1 MTVDQDAARRMA
13 VLREELNRHSH
24 RYYVLDQP
32 TIPDAEYD
40 KLFRD
45 LQELESQFPDL
56 ATTDSP
62 TRRVGA
68 APAKQFAEAQH
79 RVPMLSLNNAF
90 DDADIHN
97 FDKRIRDALEVDA
110 VEYYCELKFDG
121 LAVNLTYENGVLVRG
136 ATRGDGNTGEDVT
149 ENLRTIKSIP
159 LRLTGSDLPAVL
171 EVRGEVLMFKNDFI
185 EMNRRQR
192 EASEKEFVNPRN
204 AAAGA
209 LRQLDPRMTA
219 QRPLRFFTY
228 GIGEQS
234 GREIAV
240 SHEGLLQRLR
250 EFSLPVNSLGSLRSG
265 AAGMLDFYRDTGVT
279 RAALTYEIDGVVY
292 KVNRL
297 DFQSRLGFV
306 SRAPRF
312 AIAHKFPAE
321 EASTQVLAID
331 VQVGRTGALTPV
343 ARLKPVFVGGVT
355 VTNAT
360 LHNEDEVRRKDIRIG
375 DTVYVRRAGDVIPEV
390 ASVMVERR
398 PDNAVTFLMPTV
410 CPICGSHVSRAEGE
424 AVSRCSGGLV
434 CSAQRKQAILHF
446 ASRRAMDIE
455 GLGDKIVD
463 QLVDAG
469 LIKNLAD
476 IFVLDVK
483 QIASLERMGEKSAA
497 NLIDGIGQS
506 KQTTLQRFI
515 YALGI
520 RNVGESTARD
530 LARYFGAL
538 EALLGADLQALQSV
552 QDVGPVVAQS
562 IVDFF
567 SEPHNRAVIDNLRR
581 HGVVWRDEAS
591 QGDRAAASSSIAGK
605 TFVLTG
611 TLPNMS
617 REEAA
622 EKILAAGGKVVGSVS
637 KKTNY
642 VVVGDEAGSKLE
654 KAKELNIPMLDE
666 AGLIA
671 ILKEKE
677 STDL

>member
-591 QGDRAAASSSIAGK
+591 QGDRAVASNSIAGK

-611 TLPNMS
+611 TFPNMS

-654 KAKELNIPMLDE
+654 KAKELNIPLLDE
-666 AGLIA
+666 AGLIS

-677 STDL
+677 STDS

>member
-250 EFSLPVNSLGSLRSG
+250 EFSLPVNLLGSLRSG

-279 RAALTYEIDGVVY
+279 RVALPYEIDGVVY

-321 EASTQVLAID
+321 EALTQVLAID

-390 ASVMVERR
+390 VSVLIKRR
-398 PDNAVTFLMPTV
+398 PDNAVTFLMPNV